1 MGDIGRYAKN
11 ATTKNAKNTG
21 KRTSQSSNPT
31 GSQAIGGTGTWKKN
45 PENSLRAYLASKYGE
60 KKMRKN
66 NDSKF
71 DIDLQFGEI
80 FETKLANILTSK
92 KIEVKTERDI
102 WKTTGNIAIEIRC
115 RGKKSGISVT
125 EAQTW
130 IHLLSYKNKIE
141 GGFIFQTKYLK
152 DKIVEMYE
160 NKTIK
165 IVMGGDDNMSQ
176 MVLIPIKELFLI

>member
-1 MGDIGRYAKN
+1 MPKD
-11 ATTKNAKNTG
+11 
-21 KRTSQSSNPT
+21 S
-31 GSQAIGGTGTWKKN
+31 
-45 PENSLRAYLASKYGE
+45 EF
-60 KKMRKN
+60 N
-66 NDSKF
+66 NDNKF
-71 DIDLQFGEI
+71 DIDLKVGQSYEKSLAEILRFG
-80 FETKLANILTSK
+80 KV
-92 KIEVKTERDI
+92 EVKTEIDTWRH
-102 WKTTGNIAIEIRC
+102 TGNIAIEIRC

-152 DKIVEMYE
+152 DKIVEMHK

-176 MVLIPIKELFLI
+176 MVLIPIKDLFV